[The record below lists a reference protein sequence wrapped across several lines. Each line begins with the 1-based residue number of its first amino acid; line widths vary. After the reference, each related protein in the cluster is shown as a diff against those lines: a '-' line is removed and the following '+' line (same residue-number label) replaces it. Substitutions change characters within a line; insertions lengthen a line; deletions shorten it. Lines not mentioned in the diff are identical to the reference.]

1 VTRLP
6 IATLAGSLGSRM
18 KITLSYW
25 RVSACSPAQPS
36 CDHRSEFQYPT
47 RPVADP
53 QAGGLRSLGGTLAR
67 SVQHQLRRAALD
79 EHLFRGRSAVSG
91 RRQAALWVLA
101 RSPAGLCADR
111 HCPGGDTR
119 GAAAALPPP
128 ERPSHQGSPVPI
140 GAGVSLQSPPKSKL
154 VTVDRERE
162 SWLRRFLRESGRAA
176 RQCLRDRDDTRSISA
191 SAGGVAALAQQSGLL
206 PHDREDRP
214 RLPPVA
220 LYHTFELGAPIR
232 RHGSDHR

>member
-1 VTRLP
+1 MTRLP

-119 GAAAALPPP
+119 GAAAGVLPGNTADRTTLRPFLEHI
-128 ERPSHQGSPVPI
+128 ERQYGKARRVWLMDRGVPSEEVLSDEEHHGELPAVL
-140 GAGVSLQSPPKSKL
+140 AGIRP
-154 VTVDRERE
+154 
-162 SWLRRFLRESGRAA
+162 F
-176 RQCLRDRDDTRSISA
+176 SI
-191 SAGGVAALAQQSGLL
+191 LMTI
-206 PHDREDRP
+206 H
-214 RLPPVA
+214 
-220 LYHTFELGAPIR
+220 
-232 RHGSDHR
+232 